1 MFRVRAMLH
10 CARLKD
16 GCPVPSDAAT
26 SLVRV
31 IKRLMSALRV
41 LLVDDSPAFLKA
53 ATQFL
58 TDFCG
63 AVVIGCA
70 SSGEE
75 AIEMVEELSPQL
87 VLMDLDMEGIG
98 GLEAAQR
105 IKMRANAPTVVLV
118 SLNAGAEYRNIA
130 DSLGIDGF
138 VSKTEFTVQIPR
150 LLEDLSDASSG
161 S

>member
-1 MFRVRAMLH
+1 MLRVSAKLH
-10 CARLKD
+10 CARLR
-16 GCPVPSDAAT
+16 GRCPARSDAAT
-26 SLVRV
+26 CLVRV

-41 LLVDDSPAFLKA
+41 LLVDDSPAFLKTA
-53 ATQFL
+53 KQFL

-87 VLMDLDMEGIG
+87 VLMDLVMEGIG

-105 IKMRANAPTVVLV
+105 IKRRDNAPPVVLV
-118 SLNAGAEYRNIA
+118 SLNACAEYRNIA

-150 LLEDLSDASSG
+150 LLENLSDAGSG
-161 S
+161 N